1 MGFYD
6 NEIKRLCKNC
16 PRLLI
21 MVINSIFQKSYSL
34 QESIVYLDKEQN
46 EEGQPTYLDLLLEV
60 AQTRYHLEFQLVA
73 GNMAIRMYEY
83 AVRDTLQELAGE
95 CGEKRYEITVVMPM
109 QAVVFLAGA
118 GQERVIRVN
127 LILPDETRATYT
139 IPCVSA
145 SDTVEELCERQL
157 YLFLPF
163 QQVQL
168 HSRLDAIHNCTE
180 ETKHRMSL
188 TLYDFHQTVKN
199 KLAGLCEDDR
209 IEVKEY
215 ENLLVAFSNIE
226 TYLLE
231 KDAFILEEVEEM
243 GKDDY
248 VAWSDR
254 ILEQGIE
261 QGIERGIEQGIEQG
275 TERGQI
281 VKMISQV
288 CKKLRKG
295 NTPAEAADALEEDEQ
310 EIIRIY
316 KVAEHFAPDYDVEAI
331 YRELEKEQMVSA
343 VSLE

>member
-1 MGFYD
+1 
-6 NEIKRLCKNC
+6 
-16 PRLLI
+16 
-21 MVINSIFQKSYSL
+21 
-34 QESIVYLDKEQN
+34 
-46 EEGQPTYLDLLLEV
+46 
-60 AQTRYHLEFQLVA
+60 
-73 GNMAIRMYEY
+73 
-83 AVRDTLQELAGE
+83 
-95 CGEKRYEITVVMPM
+95 
-109 QAVVFLAGA
+109 
-118 GQERVIRVN
+118 
-127 LILPDETRATYT
+127 
-139 IPCVSA
+139 
-145 SDTVEELCERQL
+145 
-157 YLFLPF
+157 
-163 QQVQL
+163 
-168 HSRLDAIHNCTE
+168 
-180 ETKHRMSL
+180 MSL

-209 IEVKEY
+209 IEEKEY

-254 ILEQGIE
+254 ILE

>member
-1 MGFYD
+1 
-6 NEIKRLCKNC
+6 
-16 PRLLI
+16 
-21 MVINSIFQKSYSL
+21 
-34 QESIVYLDKEQN
+34 
-46 EEGQPTYLDLLLEV
+46 
-60 AQTRYHLEFQLVA
+60 
-73 GNMAIRMYEY
+73 MAIRMYEY

-254 ILEQGIE
+254 ILEQG
-261 QGIERGIEQGIEQG
+261 

-281 VKMISQV
+281 VKMISLV

-331 YRELEKEQMVSA
+331 YRELEKEQMASVVS
-343 VSLE
+343 VE

>member
-1 MGFYD
+1 
-6 NEIKRLCKNC
+6 
-16 PRLLI
+16 
-21 MVINSIFQKSYSL
+21 
-34 QESIVYLDKEQN
+34 
-46 EEGQPTYLDLLLEV
+46 
-60 AQTRYHLEFQLVA
+60 
-73 GNMAIRMYEY
+73 
-83 AVRDTLQELAGE
+83 
-95 CGEKRYEITVVMPM
+95 
-109 QAVVFLAGA
+109 
-118 GQERVIRVN
+118 
-127 LILPDETRATYT
+127 
-139 IPCVSA
+139 
-145 SDTVEELCERQL
+145 
-157 YLFLPF
+157 
-163 QQVQL
+163 
-168 HSRLDAIHNCTE
+168 
-180 ETKHRMSL
+180 MSM

-261 QGIERGIEQGIEQG
+261 QG

-281 VKMISQV
+281 VKMISLV

-295 NTPAEAADALEEDEQ
+295 NTPAEVADALEEDEQ

-316 KVAEHFAPDYDVEAI
+316 KVAERFAPDYDVEAI
-331 YRELEKEQMVSA
+331 YQALEEEKIVSA
-343 VSLE
+343 Q

>member
-21 MVINSIFQKSYSL
+21 MAINSIFQKSYSL

-83 AVRDTLQELAGE
+83 AVRETLQELAGE
-95 CGEKRYEITVVMPM
+95 GGEKRYEITVVMPM
-109 QAVVFLAGA
+109 QAVVFLAGV
-118 GQERVIRVN
+118 GQESVIRVN

-180 ETKHRMSL
+180 ETKHKMSL
-188 TLYDFHQTVKN
+188 MLYDFHQTVKN
-199 KLAGLCEDDR
+199 KLAELCEDDK
-209 IEVKEY
+209 IEAKEY

-231 KDAFILEEVEEM
+231 KDTYILEEVEGM

-254 ILEQGIE
+254 ILEK
-261 QGIERGIEQGIEQG
+261 GIERG

-281 VKMISQV
+281 LKMISQV

-331 YRELEKEQMVSA
+331 YRELEKEQMASV

>member
-21 MVINSIFQKSYSL
+21 MVINSIFQKTYSL
-34 QESIVYLDKEQN
+34 QEPIVYLDKEQN

-60 AQTRYHLEFQLVA
+60 AQKRYHLEFQLVS

-83 AVRDTLQELAGE
+83 AVRDTLQELSGE
-95 CGEKRYEITVVMPM
+95 GEAKHYEITVVMPM

-118 GQERVIRVN
+118 SQESVIRVN
-127 LILPDETRATYT
+127 LILPDETNVTYT
-139 IPCVSA
+139 IPCISA
-145 SDTVEELCERQL
+145 SDTVEELCDREL

-168 HSRLDAIHNCTE
+168 HSRLDAIHNRTE
-180 ETKHRMSL
+180 ETKHKMSL
-188 TLYDFHQTVKN
+188 TLYSFHQIVKN
-199 KLAGLCEDDR
+199 KLAGLREDGT
-209 IEVKEY
+209 IESKEY
-215 ENLLVAFSNIE
+215 ENLLMAFSNIE

-231 KDAFILEEVEEM
+231 KDTFILEEVEEM

-254 ILEQGIE
+254 ILEQGM
-261 QGIERGIEQGIEQG
+261 ERGLIM
-275 TERGQI
+275 
-281 VKMISQV
+281 KMISLV

-295 NTPAEAADALEEDEQ
+295 NTPAEVADMLEEDEQ

-316 KVAEHFAPDYDVEAI
+316 HVAERFAPDYDVEAI
-331 YRELEKEQMVSA
+331 YQALEEEKIVSA
-343 VSLE
+343 Q